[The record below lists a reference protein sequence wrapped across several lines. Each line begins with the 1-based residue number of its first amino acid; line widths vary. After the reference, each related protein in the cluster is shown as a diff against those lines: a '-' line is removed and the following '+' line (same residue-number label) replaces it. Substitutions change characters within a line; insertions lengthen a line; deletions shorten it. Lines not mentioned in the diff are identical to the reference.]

1 MGNLTGRFVTKQ
13 ISSIIKNIKNRT
25 VDKMGILKNNRL
37 EVVVISTEEYARLK
51 ELEITLEKQRL
62 QTTLNEYQKK
72 CPSKSAMG
80 VQVWPIFAP
89 SASLSSCVAIPYSN
103 AR

>member
-72 CPSKSAMG
+72 CPSVDRFLHSQLHLAL
-80 VQVWPIFAP
+80 A
-89 SASLSSCVAIPYSN
+89 
-103 AR
+103 

>member
-51 ELEITLEKQRL
+51 ELEITFEKQRL
-62 QTTLNEYQKK
+62 QTTLSEYQKK
-72 CPSKSAMG
+72 CPSVDRFLHPQLHLAL
-80 VQVWPIFAP
+80 A
-89 SASLSSCVAIPYSN
+89 
-103 AR
+103 

>member
-51 ELEITLEKQRL
+51 
-62 QTTLNEYQKK
+62 
-72 CPSKSAMG
+72 S
-80 VQVWPIFAP
+80 
-89 SASLSSCVAIPYSN
+89 
-103 AR
+103 